1 MDFGPVVKPLG
12 ITVKKDVGKVL
23 ETSEVVRPQA
33 TREFRKVG
41 QEPRSPK
48 RSRKRGGPKKFEFQN
63 FEIQNFEIFKSFVA
77 WCLRR
82 CWFYCIFWR
91 QNVRAERSVKCIFD
105 KSNSLL
111 LFKDLCI
118 IRLKQEVI
126 FLAHVITH

>member
-48 RSRKRGGPKKFEFQN
+48 RSRKRGGPKNLNFKILKF
-63 FEIQNFEIFKSFVA
+63 KT
-77 WCLRR
+77 LR
-82 CWFYCIFWR
+82 FSKVLWR
-91 QNVRAERSVKCIFD
+91 GASVDVGFIAYFGGKMLEQ
-105 KSNSLL
+105 S
-111 LFKDLCI
+111 
-118 IRLKQEVI
+118 
-126 FLAHVITH
+126 AA